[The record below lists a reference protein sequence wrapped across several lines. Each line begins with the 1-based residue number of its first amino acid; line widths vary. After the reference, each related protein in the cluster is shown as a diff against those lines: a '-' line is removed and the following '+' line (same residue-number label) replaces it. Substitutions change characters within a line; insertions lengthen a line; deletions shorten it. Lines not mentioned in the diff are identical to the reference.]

1 MAQISDE
8 KKDSNNESDKPDTY
22 SLDPSSYKPS
32 NNFVKSLLTDLYQI
46 TMTYAY
52 WKNKHASQ
60 MAVFDL
66 FFRKC
71 PFKGEYTV
79 FGGLDDVL
87 RFLNTFK
94 YTSQDILSLKTRF
107 PTWDNEFWSYLSKI
121 DASELSVYAQK
132 EGSICFPRIPLLRIE
147 GPVAVC
153 QLIETTLLNL
163 VNYASLVTTNASRI
177 RRAVGPK
184 KSLLEFGLRRAQG
197 PDGAMSAS
205 KYAYIGGFN
214 GTSNVLAGLT
224 NNIPIK
230 GTHAHSFVSSFIN
243 LDMLNKDCINI
254 KPKDESIKVDKSF
267 LELVLKYRSELDS
280 GNSTNEGELSA
291 FIAYAVA
298 FPDLFLALVDTYDTL
313 NSGIVNFLCVSL
325 ALHSYG
331 YKAIGV
337 RLDSGDLAYLSK
349 ESRKKFVDTAV
360 KYGVEYFKK
369 FTIVASNDINESVL
383 HALNEQGHEID
394 AFGIGTHLVTCK
406 RQPALGCVYKLVA
419 INGKPR
425 IKVSQSHSKM
435 TIPGKKMAYRLWT
448 KGRGNEPILDILVL
462 DPQQVEKKESQ
473 YCVINKQVI
482 CEHAFDITKRCR
494 VIPNKVEQILIP
506 VFEKGKVIYRSP
518 SLNKIRDYCHQQL
531 NQFRSDYLRYTN
543 PTPYKVS
550 VSDSLRKLTQDLW
563 RQEMCFKKEPLLTM
577 IKPEDIKLR

>member
-1 MAQISDE
+1 MAQVGDE
-8 KKDSNNESDKPDTY
+8 NESKDAPKVVQ
-22 SLDPSSYKPS
+22 SLDPESYKPH
-32 NNFVKSLLTDLYQI
+32 NNFVNGLLTDLYQI

-52 WKNKHASQ
+52 WKNNHAQ
-60 MAVFDL
+60 QNACFDL

-71 PFKGEYTV
+71 PFKGEYAV

-87 RFLNTFK
+87 RFLNTFGYSK
-94 YTSQDILSLKTRF
+94 QDIDNLRGKF
-107 PTWDNEFWSYLSKI
+107 PSWDEKFWEYLSGI
-121 DASELSVYAQK
+121 NGNELTVYSQK

-163 VNYASLVTTNASRI
+163 VNYASLVTTNACRI
-177 RRAVGPK
+177 RRAVGDD

-214 GTSNVLAGLT
+214 GTSNVQAGIL

-230 GTHAHSFVSSFIN
+230 GTHAHSFVSSFPG
-243 LDMLNKDCINI
+243 LDVLDKDCLTVL
-254 KPKDESIKVDKSF
+254 PAKDSDDTKNDKQTKTF
-267 LELVLKYRSELDS
+267 MDLVLEYRNKLDK
-280 GNSTNEGELSA
+280 GKTTNEGELAA

-298 FPDLFLALVDTYDTL
+298 FPSGFLALVDTYDTL
-313 NSGIVNFLCVSL
+313 NSGIVNFIAVSL
-325 ALHSYG
+325 ALNDLG
-331 YKAIGV
+331 YKSIGI

-349 ESRKKFVDTAV
+349 ECRK
-360 KYGVEYFKK
+360 YFKSMADK
-369 FTIVASNDINESVL
+369 FNLDFLGNVTIVASNDINEAVI
-383 HALNEQGHEID
+383 HALKEQGHEID

-419 INGKPR
+419 IDGKPR

-448 KGRGNEPILDILVL
+448 KSSSEPILDILVR
-462 DPQQVEKKESQ
+462 DPSEAGDS
-473 YCVINKQVI
+473 YCKVGKQI
-482 CEHAFDITKRCR
+482 MCEHAFDVTKRCR
-494 VIPNKVEQILIP
+494 VLASRVEPILIP
-506 VFEKGKVIYRSP
+506 VYEKGKVV
-518 SLNKIRDYCHQQL
+518 HQTPTLTEVRKHRQEQID
-531 NQFRSDYLRYTN
+531 QFRTDYLRYSN

-550 VSDSLRKLTQDLW
+550 VSTSLRELTQKLW
-563 RQEMCFKKEPLLTM
+563 RQEVPVV
-577 IKPEDIKLR
+577 DYQ

>member
-8 KKDSNNESDKPDTY
+8 TTDSKNDTEPK
-22 SLDPSSYKPS
+22 SFDPEVYKPQ
-32 NNFVKSLLTDLYQI
+32 NPFVNSLLTDLYQI

-52 WKNKHASQ
+52 WKNKHEKQ
-60 MAVFDL
+60 HAVFDL

-79 FGGLDDVL
+79 FGGLDQVL
-87 RFLNTFK
+87 RFLNSFN
-94 YTSQDILSLKTRF
+94 YSQKDVEALEARF
-107 PTWDNEFWSYLSKI
+107 PAWDKAFWKYLC
-121 DASELSVYAQK
+121 DLDTSELSVYAQL
-132 EGSICFPRIPLLRIE
+132 EGSICFPRIPLLRVE

-153 QLIETTLLNL
+153 QLVETTLLNL

-177 RRAVGPK
+177 RRAVGPN

-230 GTHAHSFVSSFIN
+230 GTHAHSFVSSFTD
-243 LDMLNKDCINI
+243 LDMLNKACLQIPPADDKA
-254 KPKDESIKVDKSF
+254 KPSDKSF
-267 LELVLKYRSELDS
+267 LDRVVEHRKKLKSNS
-280 GNSTNEGELSA
+280 STNDGELAA

-298 FPDLFLALVDTYDTL
+298 YPSGFLALVDTYDTL
-313 NSGIVNFLCVSL
+313 NSGIPNFIAVAL
-325 ALHSYG
+325 ALHDLG
-331 YKAIGV
+331 YKAVGV
-337 RLDSGDLAYLSK
+337 RLDSGDLAYLST
-349 ESRKKFVDTAV
+349 ESRKYFTGIAKEYSIDYFSKFV
-360 KYGVEYFKK
+360 
-369 FTIVASNDINESVL
+369 IVASNDINESVL

-448 KGRGNEPILDILVL
+448 KSRNEPILDILVQ
-462 DPQQVEKKESQ
+462 DPLETKKGKEYCRVENQ
-473 YCVINKQVI
+473 II
-482 CEHAFDITKRCR
+482 CEHPFEISKRCR
-494 VIPNKVEQILIP
+494 VIPNKVDQLLVN
-506 VFEKGKVIYRSP
+506 VFEKGKVVYKSP
-518 SLNKIRDYCHQQL
+518 SLKKRREFCLDQIRK
-531 NQFRSDYLRYTN
+531 FRSDYLRYTN
-543 PTPYKVS
+543 PTPYKVA
-550 VSDSLRKLTQDLW
+550 VSTSLRELTQTLW
-563 RQEMCFKKEPLLTM
+563 RNEVPVIDYQ
-577 IKPEDIKLR
+577 